1 MARRLRLHAA
11 RQHLPDRHRRGA
23 GRGRRLRPRLT
34 ANPAIRSG
42 RQFAKSRPIDHAGHS
57 GTVGSIAGLAMI
69 VSAAG
74 ACAQQTEQLS
84 LPNVTVT
91 APAAAPAVAPYLRDP
106 GKPTSEIL
114 IMVGIASRRT
124 DFARSR
130 VRRPASPLPREAN
143 ASRGLWGEQGSE
155 AHDLL
160 APVYGWF

>member
-1 MARRLRLHAA
+1 M
-11 RQHLPDRHRRGA
+11 
-23 GRGRRLRPRLT
+23 
-34 ANPAIRSG
+34 
-42 RQFAKSRPIDHAGHS
+42 
-57 GTVGSIAGLAMI
+57 IA
-69 VSAAG
+69 SAAG

-143 ASRGLWGEQGSE
+143 ACRGLWGEQGRRSG

-160 APVYGWF
+160 APVYGLVHRRLRHRRPEGRQSAARRVDVSQPPACLRSRADSRFVRNSTNLCATKNVP

>member
-1 MARRLRLHAA
+1 V
-11 RQHLPDRHRRGA
+11 
-23 GRGRRLRPRLT
+23 
-34 ANPAIRSG
+34 PAIPVLSG
-42 RQFAKSRPIDHAGHS
+42 A
-57 GTVGSIAGLAMI
+57 IAGLAMI
-69 VSAAG
+69 ASAAG

-143 ASRGLWGEQGSE
+143 ACRGLWGEQGRRSE

-160 APVYGWF
+160 APVYGWFTEGFDTAVKDAKALLDELT